1 MFIVICFLPSSV
13 LLSRAFLLKFPMF
26 LQQLINGLTLGSV
39 YALIALG
46 YSMVYG
52 ILELINFAHGE
63 IYMIG
68 AYLGIIFLAFFTA
81 IGLTAQNLPLSL
93 LLTIILSVI
102 FCSCYGFTIEK
113 IAYKPLRNAP
123 RLSPLISAIG
133 VSIFLQN
140 YVMLTQGA
148 TDKVFPHIF
157 GAAGFQFMSVRMTF
171 LQLFIILISV
181 ILMIVLRF
189 FVRKTRMG
197 TAMRA
202 VAQDKTMAALLG
214 INIDTIISVTFI
226 IGSGLAAVAGLMV
239 AMYYGLVNYSIGYI
253 AGIKAFT
260 AAVLGGIGS
269 IRGAMFGGILLGLI
283 ESLGGSYISGE
294 YKDAY
299 AFIILIIILLIKPG
313 GLFGKAELEKV

>member
-1 MFIVICFLPSSV
+1 
-13 LLSRAFLLKFPMF
+13 MF

-63 IYMIG
+63 IYMLG
-68 AYLGIIFLAFFTA
+68 AYLGIIFLGFFTA
-81 IGLTAQNLPLSL
+81 VGLTSYSLPLAL
-93 LLTIILSVI
+93 VLTFFLSIL
-102 FCSCYGFTIEK
+102 FCSSYGYTIEK

-148 TDKVFPHIF
+148 TDKVFPQLF
-157 GAAGFQFMSVRMTF
+157 GVAGFRFMSASMTY
-171 LQLFIILISV
+171 LQFFIILTSV
-181 ILMIVLRF
+181 VLMIVLHL

-197 TAMRA
+197 KAMRA
-202 VAQDKTMAALLG
+202 VAQDKTMALLVG
-214 INIDTIISVTFI
+214 ININTIISLTFI

-269 IRGAMFGGILLGLI
+269 IRGAMVGGILLGLV
-283 ESLGGSYISGE
+283 ESLGGSYISSE

-299 AFIILIIILLIKPG
+299 AFVILIIILLIKPG

>member
-1 MFIVICFLPSSV
+1 ML
-13 LLSRAFLLKFPMF
+13 
-26 LQQLINGLTLGSV
+26 LQQLINGITLGSV

-63 IYMIG
+63 IYMLG
-68 AYLGIIFLAFFTA
+68 AYFGIIFFGF
-81 IGLTAQNLPLSL
+81 LTVLGVTNYSIFLSL
-93 LLTIILSVI
+93 ILTFLLSIM
-102 FCSCYGFTIEK
+102 FCSAYGFTIEK
-113 IAYKPLRNAP
+113 IAYKPLRNST

-148 TDKVFPHIF
+148 TDKVFPNLF
-157 GAAGFQFMSVRMTF
+157 GARGFYFLSIRMTYI
-171 LQLFIILISV
+171 QLFIIIVSILI
-181 ILMIVLRF
+181 MIFLRLF
-189 FVRKTRMG
+189 IRRTKIG
-197 TAMRA
+197 KAMRA
-202 VAQDKTMAALLG
+202 VAQDKTMASLVG
-214 INIDTIISVTFI
+214 INIDTIISITFI
-226 IGSGLAAVAGLMV
+226 IGSALAAVAGLMV
-239 AMYYGLVNYSIGYI
+239 AMYYGLVNYFIGYI

-269 IRGAMFGGILLGLI
+269 IRGAMVGGLLLGLV

-299 AFIILIIILLIKPG
+299 AFVILIIILLVKPG
-313 GLFGKAELEKV
+313 GLFRKAELEKV